1 VEKTM
6 ATTIQCAAKGQS
18 KAMKLL
24 YEANKRKV
32 YYVSLCLLGDKE
44 QASEA
49 ASWVFKNVWS
59 NMTAHGIA
67 TEEEFTHLAISN
79 VVDYCKRKISKQN
92 SKAFKIPYNNNFL
105 ITGDS
110 FISENSESFE
120 KNVLSQLPELQRF
133 IFVLHTIGGYSPEQ
147 MASTFKF
154 NLKAIEYALEAEK
167 SNIEHVM
174 AHLKEEGKYSYESIV
189 ESIQNGEKNL
199 KVPDKIDEQAVA
211 VIDSIASPIEK
222 KKRKNIALVSVITAV
237 LCLCIIG
244 AIFFAIHLLS
254 KTDTSGE
261 DGTSVTDKT
270 TENGSD
276 TTNNSAALDADLT
289 YYADIEIQ
297 DYGLITVQLDQ
308 ESAPISAANFVSLA
322 ESGFYDGL
330 TFHRIIE
337 GFMMQGGDPNGNG
350 SGGSENTIVGEFA
363 ANGYDNNLS
372 HTRGAIS
379 MARSNA
385 FDSASSQ
392 FFIVHEDSTYL
403 DGQYAVF
410 GYVTEGLEVV
420 DAVCEA
426 AEPTDSNGTI
436 PADAQPVITSITIRK
451 E

>member
-1 VEKTM
+1 MT
-6 ATTIQCAAKGQS
+6 TTIQCAVKGQR
-18 KAMKLL
+18 KAMELL
-24 YEANKRKV
+24 YETNKKKV
-32 YYVSLCLLGDKE
+32 YYVSLCLLGDTE
-44 QASEA
+44 QAAEA
-49 ASWVFKNVWS
+49 VSWVFKNVWV
-59 NMTAHGIA
+59 NMTAHGIV
-67 TEEEFTHLAISN
+67 TEEEFTHLAIRN
-79 VVDYCKRKISKQN
+79 AVDYCKKKISKQN
-92 SKAFKIPYNNNFL
+92 PKAFKIPYNQNFL
-105 ITGDS
+105 ITGSGSIPEDS
-110 FISENSESFE
+110 ERYE
-120 KNVLSQLPELQRF
+120 KAVLSCLPELQRF
-133 IFVLHTIGGYSPEQ
+133 ILVLHTIGGYSPEQ

-154 NLKAIEYALEAEK
+154 NLKAINYALEAEK

-174 AHLKEEGKYSYESIV
+174 IYLNEEGKYSYESII
-189 ESIQNGEKNL
+189 ESLQKGEKDV
-199 KVPDKIDEQAVA
+199 KVPDKINEQTLA
-211 VIDSIASPIEK
+211 VIDSIAAPIEK
-222 KKRKNIALVSVITAV
+222 KKRRTITIASVITAV

-244 AIFFAIHLLS
+244 GIFLAIHLS
-254 KTDTSGE
+254 GKTAVSDEDNESVADETTEIATDTPY
-261 DGTSVTDKT
+261 TPNT
-270 TENGSD
+270 
-276 TTNNSAALDADLT
+276 LDAGLT

-363 ANGYDNNLS
+363 SNGYDNNLS

-379 MARSNA
+379 MARSNS

-392 FFIVHEDSTYL
+392 FFIVHEDNIWL

-410 GYVTEGLEVV
+410 GYVTEGIEVV

-426 AEPTDSNGTI
+426 AEPTDSDGTI
-436 PADAQPVITSITIRK
+436 PADAQPVITSITIRT